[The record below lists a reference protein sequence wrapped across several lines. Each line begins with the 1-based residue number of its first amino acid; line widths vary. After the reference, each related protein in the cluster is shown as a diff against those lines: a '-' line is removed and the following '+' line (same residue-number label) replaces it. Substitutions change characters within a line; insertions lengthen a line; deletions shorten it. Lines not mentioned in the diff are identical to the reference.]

1 MSIIAEWATR
11 IRPGLAKA
19 TVVTC
24 PEGLKVGGEKEG
36 YTKWARIWIGQL
48 FHKHKVFFF
57 FFLMWKC
64 VSKIW
69 SNIGSITFS

>member
-11 IRPGLAKA
+11 IRPGFAKA
-19 TVVTC
+19 TVATC
-24 PEGLKVGGEKEG
+24 IEGLKVGGEKDG
-36 YTKWARIWIGQL
+36 YIKWARIWVGQF

-57 FFLMWKC
+57 LMRKC
-64 VSKIW
+64 VSEIW